1 MRKFWDTYFESCGPA
16 FQPLGPDHPR
26 LFNPR
31 PTTQRP
37 YSQTPPPRPTRPTTY
52 NVPNTT
58 RRPTYT
64 PTYKSAYGIPR
75 GQPLGK

>member
-37 YSQTPPPRPTRPTTY
+37 YSQTLHPDPPIQLPTMCLTLPVALPT
-52 NVPNTT
+52 PL
-58 RRPTYT
+58 PTNLPMVY
-64 PTYKSAYGIPR
+64 
-75 GQPLGK
+75 QEVNL